1 MELLKP
7 HLLGL
12 TGNCLKGS
20 APKDFDYA
28 SRHTIRQLQQV
39 LDEALIDFHRSG
51 TRHGY
56 LGFIVYGWAWF
67 ERSDGRRIGF
77 NDGLDIGPTV
87 GR

>member
-12 TGNCLKGS
+12 IGNCLKRS

-39 LDEALIDFHRSG
+39 LDEALVDFHDILNLCHYR
-51 TRHGY
+51 RH
-56 LGFIVYGWAWF
+56 A
-67 ERSDGRRIGF
+67 
-77 NDGLDIGPTV
+77 
-87 GR
+87 